1 MSKLIKINKS
11 FDFSKTFWDLNPSLI
26 YMKPF
31 SLLYNSDTTKN
42 KEVSSK
48 QMWFVFFME
57 DPDEE
62 ENKFFRIPSQDR
74 EQMLKETMLENID
87 VETSEV
93 KLCREQY
100 NVLCL
105 DAIERT
111 LKEQKEHLLRRSKSL
126 TELPY
131 NLNTMKDID
140 TAYSKNLKIYEDFKR
155 IETLFNQSKKEQTA
169 RGGRQ
174 LTMSEKKLL

>member
-1 MSKLIKINKS
+1 MNRLIKINKS
-11 FDFSKTFWDLNPSLI
+11 YDFDKTFWELNPSMI

-31 SLLYNSDTTKN
+31 STLYNDDETKD
-42 KEVSSK
+42 KQISSK
-48 QMWFVFFME
+48 QMWYVVFME

-62 ENKFFRIPSQDR
+62 ENKFYRIPEKDR
-74 EQMLKETMLENID
+74 SEMLKETMLDGIN
-87 VETSEV
+87 VETDLINE
-93 KLCREQY
+93 CRFQY
-100 NVLCL
+100 PSLCL
-105 DAIERT
+105 DSIERT

-131 NLNTMKDID
+131 TLDTMKDID
-140 TAYSKNLKIYEDFKR
+140 NAYSRNLKIYEDFKR